1 MEEYFNSFS
10 DWLTA
15 LGDEYDVDP
24 LTLGILYF
32 ISKPLFIGSLV
43 WTAKRA
49 RRKASVL
56 VPILVSAAAF
66 SIPYVYIILVGR
78 NIPKWVYVFIALMF
92 IYGAYT
98 IRKKLTEKKAITS
111 GD

>member
-32 ISKPLFIGSLV
+32 ISKPTFIGSLV
-43 WTAKRA
+43 WTANRA

-56 VPILVSAAAF
+56 VPILISAIAF

-92 IYGAYT
+92 VYGTYT
-98 IRKKLTEKKAITS
+98 IRKKLTEKKATT
-111 GD
+111 GTE

>member
-1 MEEYFNSFS
+1 MEEYINSFS

-32 ISKPLFIGSLV
+32 ISKPTFIGSLV
-43 WTAKRA
+43 WTANRA

-56 VPILVSAAAF
+56 VPILISAMAF
-66 SIPYVYIILVGR
+66 SIPYVYIIFAGR

-98 IRKKLTEKKAITS
+98 IRKKLNEKKPLP
-111 GD
+111 GQD